1 MNAPANALGYLVTR
15 SFVNGVLFRLRRL
28 RQPKYLLGAI
38 LGAAYFYFYFGR
50 FLGGSRMPWGAG
62 SGPASPYGPEI
73 GAAILFIAT
82 IVLSWILP
90 ASRAAIGFTEA
101 EIAFLFPAP
110 ISRRTLVIMRLVKS
124 QFALLLFSAFMTL
137 LSGRFRLGSEAWL
150 RIGGWWMIMNTLN
163 MHRLGASFALQRL
176 RERGMADGKRRVFV
190 VLALVGFAAL
200 VEFMRRR
207 LPPTPGL
214 AAALSGR
221 GEVMDYLVQV
231 LHTSPLRQLLVPFK
245 FVVAPNFA
253 HDAAAFFRAVLPA
266 FGIMALHFIWVVR
279 ADVSFEDASIEAAK
293 KRAAFLAARG
303 RGELRARGKSD
314 KARTPL
320 WQLHPTGFAPI
331 AFIWKSLLKSG
342 GRRTLGRWAAF
353 FAALAAGAWAL
364 QIVSD
369 HYTGNRPTA
378 LVVTAFII
386 GGGCYIALL
395 ISFVMIGQHSA
406 AQLRQGIAAMD
417 LLKTYPIPGWQIAL
431 GELAGPVVLGSL
443 MQWCSLGIGLMLL
456 SIAPA
461 MQSHLGMIATIAGGI
476 ALLLPTF
483 NLSTAILPCAGALLF
498 PGWFRP
504 QDNSGPGLENT
515 GMKLILGIAQLLAVA
530 VAMIPVAFFGAVAWF
545 AVGKITAVTELRTL
559 AAGGTAMLI
568 LAMETGLGIA
578 WLGSLYDKFDVS
590 SES

>member
-1 MNAPANALGYLVTR
+1 MNAPVNALGYLVTR

-50 FLGGSRMPWGAG
+50 FLAVSRMPWGAE
-62 SGPASPYGPEI
+62 SGPASPHGLEI
-73 GAAILFIAT
+73 GAAILFVAT

-90 ASRAAIGFTEA
+90 ASRAAVAFTEA

-110 ISRRTLVIMRLVKS
+110 ITRRTLVIMRLVKS

-137 LSGRFRLGSEAWL
+137 LSGRFHLGSEVWM
-150 RIGGWWMIMNTLN
+150 RIGGWWVIMNTLN

-176 RERGMADGKRRVFV
+176 RERGMADGKRRVLV
-190 VLALVGFAAL
+190 VLVLVAFVAL
-200 VEFMRRR
+200 VEFMRRS
-207 LPPTPGL
+207 LPPPPDL
-214 AAALSGR
+214 ATALR
-221 GEVMDYLVQV
+221 GGGEITNYIVQL
-231 LHTSPLRQLLVPFK
+231 LHTGPLRYVLAPFK
-245 FVVAPNFA
+245 LIVAPNFA
-253 HDAAAFFRAVLPA
+253 HEGVTFLRALLPA
-266 FGIMALHFIWVVR
+266 LGIMALHFIWVVR

-320 WQLHPTGFAPI
+320 WRLRPTGFAPI

-353 FAALAAGAWAL
+353 FAVLAAGAFAL
-364 QIVSD
+364 GRVED
-369 HYTGNRPTA
+369 LTKP

-395 ISFVMIGQHSA
+395 ISFVMIGQLSA
-406 AQLRQGIAAMD
+406 AQLRQGIATMD

-431 GELAGPVVLGSL
+431 GELAGPVLLGSL

-456 SIAPA
+456 SIAPPLHP
-461 MQSHLGMIATIAGGI
+461 HLGTITAIAGGI
-476 ALLLPTF
+476 ALLLPIF
-483 NLSTAILPCAGALLF
+483 NLSTAILPCAGALLY

-504 QDNSGPGLENT
+504 QESTGPGIENT
-515 GMKLILGIAQLLAVA
+515 GMKLILGIAQLLAVV
-530 VAMIPVAFFGAVAWF
+530 VAMIPVAFFGAVAFF
-545 AVGKITAVTELRTL
+545 AVAKFTTATEWPAL

-578 WLGSLYDKFDVS
+578 WLGSLYDEFDVS

>member
-1 MNAPANALGYLVTR
+1 MSAPVNALGYLVTR
-15 SFVNGVLFRLRRL
+15 SLVNGLLSRLRRL

-50 FLGGSRMPWGAG
+50 LLGGSRMPWGTG
-62 SGPASPYGPEI
+62 GGPASPHGPEI
-73 GAAILFIAT
+73 GAAILFVAT

-124 QFALLLFSAFMTL
+124 QAALLLFSAFMTL
-137 LSGRFRLGSEAWL
+137 ISGRFHLGSEAWL
-150 RIGGWWMIMNTLN
+150 RVGGWWVIMNTLN

-190 VLALVGFAAL
+190 VLAIVAFAVL

-207 LPPTPGL
+207 LPTPPDL
-214 AAALSGR
+214 TAALSGR
-221 GEVMDYLVQV
+221 GNVMDYLVQV
-231 LHTSPLRQLLVPFK
+231 LHTGPLRQVLAPFK
-245 FVVAPNFA
+245 LIVAPNFA
-253 HDAAAFFRAVLPA
+253 HDAATFLRALLPA
-266 FGIMALHFIWVVR
+266 LGIMALHFIWVVR

-320 WQLHPTGFAPI
+320 WRLRPTGFAPL
-331 AFIWKSLLKSG
+331 AFVWKSLLKSG

-353 FAALAAGAWAL
+353 FAVLASGAFALGRVDRL
-364 QIVSD
+364 THPLI
-369 HYTGNRPTA
+369 
-378 LVVTAFII
+378 VTAFVI

-395 ISFVMIGQHSA
+395 VSFVMIGQHSA

-431 GELAGPVVLGSL
+431 GELAGPVLLGSL
-443 MQWCSLGIGLMLL
+443 MQWCSLCIGLMLL
-456 SIAPA
+456 SIAPPLH
-461 MQSHLGMIATIAGGI
+461 SHLGIIAAIGGGI

-504 QDNSGPGLENT
+504 QENAGPGLENT
-515 GMKLILGIAQLLAVA
+515 GMKLILGTAQLLAVV

-545 AVGKITAVTELRTL
+545 AFGKITALTEWRALV
-559 AAGGTAMLI
+559 AGGTAMLI
-568 LAMETGLGIA
+568 LAMEAGLGIA
-578 WLGSLYDKFDVS
+578 WLGSLYDNFDVS
-590 SES
+590 SEP

>member
-1 MNAPANALGYLVTR
+1 MNAPVNALGYLVTR

-50 FLGGSRMPWGAG
+50 FLAVSRMPWGAE
-62 SGPASPYGPEI
+62 SGPASPHGLEI
-73 GAAILFIAT
+73 GAAILFVAT

-90 ASRAAIGFTEA
+90 ASRAAIAFTEA

-110 ISRRTLVIMRLVKS
+110 ITRRTLVIMRLVKS

-137 LSGRFRLGSEAWL
+137 LSGRFHLGSEVWM
-150 RIGGWWMIMNTLN
+150 RIGGWWVIMNTLN

-176 RERGMADGKRRVFV
+176 RERGMADGKRRVLV
-190 VLALVGFAAL
+190 VLVLVAFVALL
-200 VEFMRRR
+200 EFMRRS
-207 LPPTPGL
+207 LPPPPDL
-214 AAALSGR
+214 ATALR
-221 GEVMDYLVQV
+221 GGGEITNYIVQL
-231 LHTSPLRQLLVPFK
+231 LHTGPLRYVLAPFK
-245 FVVAPNFA
+245 LIVAPNFA
-253 HDAAAFFRAVLPA
+253 HEGVTFLRALLPA

-320 WQLHPTGFAPI
+320 WRLRPTGFAPI

-353 FAALAAGAWAL
+353 FAVLAAGAFAL
-364 QIVSD
+364 GRVED
-369 HYTGNRPTA
+369 LTKP

-395 ISFVMIGQHSA
+395 ISFVMIGQLSA
-406 AQLRQGIAAMD
+406 AQLRQGIATMD

-431 GELAGPVVLGSL
+431 GELAGPVLLGSL

-456 SIAPA
+456 SIAPPLHP
-461 MQSHLGMIATIAGGI
+461 HLGTITAIVGGI
-476 ALLLPTF
+476 ALLLPIF
-483 NLSTAILPCAGALLF
+483 NLSTAILPCAGALLY

-504 QDNSGPGLENT
+504 QENAAPGIENT
-515 GMKLILGIAQLLAVA
+515 GMKLILGIAQLLAVV

-545 AVGKITAVTELRTL
+545 ALGKFTAAAEWQAL

>member
-1 MNAPANALGYLVTR
+1 MNAPVNALGYLVTR

-50 FLGGSRMPWGAG
+50 FLAVSRMPWGAE
-62 SGPASPYGPEI
+62 SGPASPHGLEI
-73 GAAILFIAT
+73 GAAILFVAT

-90 ASRAAIGFTEA
+90 ASRAAIAFTEA

-110 ISRRTLVIMRLVKS
+110 ITRRTLVIMRLVKS

-137 LSGRFRLGSEAWL
+137 LSGRFHLGSEVWM
-150 RIGGWWMIMNTLN
+150 RIGGWWVIMNTLN

-176 RERGMADGKRRVFV
+176 RERGMADGKRRVLV
-190 VLALVGFAAL
+190 VLVLVAFVAL
-200 VEFMRRR
+200 VEFMRRS
-207 LPPTPGL
+207 LPPPPDL
-214 AAALSGR
+214 ATALR
-221 GEVMDYLVQV
+221 GGGEITNYIVQL
-231 LHTSPLRQLLVPFK
+231 LHTGPLRYVLAPFK
-245 FVVAPNFA
+245 LIVAPNFA
-253 HDAAAFFRAVLPA
+253 HEGVTFLRALLPA
-266 FGIMALHFIWVVR
+266 LGIMALHFIWVVR

-320 WQLHPTGFAPI
+320 WRLRPTGFAPI

-353 FAALAAGAWAL
+353 FAVLAAGAFAL
-364 QIVSD
+364 GRVED
-369 HYTGNRPTA
+369 LTKP

-395 ISFVMIGQHSA
+395 ISFVMIGQLSA
-406 AQLRQGIAAMD
+406 AQLRQGIATMD

-431 GELAGPVVLGSL
+431 GELAGPVLLGSL

-456 SIAPA
+456 SIAPPLHP
-461 MQSHLGMIATIAGGI
+461 HLGTITAIAGGI
-476 ALLLPTF
+476 ALLLPIF
-483 NLSTAILPCAGALLF
+483 NLSTAILPCAGALLY

-504 QDNSGPGLENT
+504 QESTGPGIENT
-515 GMKLILGIAQLLAVA
+515 GMKLILGIAQLLAVV
-530 VAMIPVAFFGAVAWF
+530 VAMIPVAFFGAVAFF
-545 AVGKITAVTELRTL
+545 AVAKFTTAAEWPAL
-559 AAGGTAMLI
+559 AAGGTALLI

-578 WLGSLYDKFDVS
+578 WLGSLYDEFDVS

>member
-1 MNAPANALGYLVTR
+1 MNAAVNALGYLVTR

-28 RQPKYLLGAI
+28 RQPKYFLGAI

-50 FLGGSRMPWGAG
+50 FLGGSRMLGGAA
-62 SGPASPYGPEI
+62 SGPASPHGPDI

-110 ISRRTLVIMRLVKS
+110 ITRRTLVIMRLVKS

-137 LSGRFRLGSEAWL
+137 LSGRFHLGSEAWM
-150 RIGGWWMIMNTLN
+150 RIGGWWVIMNTLN

-176 RERGMADGKRRVFV
+176 RERGMADGKRRLVV
-190 VLALVGFAAL
+190 VLVILVFAAL

-207 LPPTPGL
+207 LPSPPDL
-214 AAALSGR
+214 ATAMSG
-221 GEVMDYLVQV
+221 GNEIMNYVVQL
-231 LHTSPLRQLLVPFK
+231 LHTGPLRYVLAPFK
-245 FVVAPNFA
+245 LVVAPNFA
-253 HDAAAFFRAVLPA
+253 HDAATFLRALLPA
-266 FGIMALHFIWVVR
+266 FGIMALHFAWVVR
-279 ADVSFEDASIEAAK
+279 ADVSFEDASIEAAQ

-320 WQLHPTGFAPI
+320 WRLSPTGFAPF
-331 AFIWKSLLKSG
+331 AFVWKSLLKSG

-353 FAALAAGAWAL
+353 FAVLAAGAFAL
-364 QIVSD
+364 GRAENL
-369 HYTGNRPTA
+369 TKP

-431 GELAGPVVLGSL
+431 GELAGPVLLGSL
-443 MQWCSLGIGLMLL
+443 MQWCSLGIGLTLL
-456 SIAPA
+456 SIAPPLH
-461 MQSHLGMIATIAGGI
+461 SHLGSIAAIAGGI
-476 ALLLPTF
+476 ALLLPIF

-504 QDNSGPGLENT
+504 QENSGPGIENT
-515 GMKLILGIAQLLAVA
+515 GMKLILGIAQLLAVV
-530 VAMIPVAFFGAVAWF
+530 VAMIPVAFFAAVAFF
-545 AVGKITAVTELRTL
+545 AVAKFTAAMECRAL

-590 SES
+590 SET

>member
-1 MNAPANALGYLVTR
+1 MNAPVNALGYLVTR

-50 FLGGSRMPWGAG
+50 FLAVSRMPWGAE
-62 SGPASPYGPEI
+62 SGPASPHGLEI
-73 GAAILFIAT
+73 GAAILFVAT

-90 ASRAAIGFTEA
+90 ASRAAIAFTEA

-110 ISRRTLVIMRLVKS
+110 ITRRTLVIMRLVKS

-137 LSGRFRLGSEAWL
+137 LSGRFHLGSEVWM
-150 RIGGWWMIMNTLN
+150 RIGGWWVIMNTLN

-176 RERGMADGKRRVFV
+176 RERGMADGKRRVLV
-190 VLALVGFAAL
+190 VLVLVAFVAL
-200 VEFMRRR
+200 VEFMRRS
-207 LPPTPGL
+207 LPPPPDL
-214 AAALSGR
+214 ATALR
-221 GEVMDYLVQV
+221 GGGEITNYIVQL
-231 LHTSPLRQLLVPFK
+231 LHTGPLRYVLAPFK
-245 FVVAPNFA
+245 LVVAPNFA
-253 HDAAAFFRAVLPA
+253 HEGVTFLRALLPA
-266 FGIMALHFIWVVR
+266 LGIMALHFIWVVR

-320 WQLHPTGFAPI
+320 WRLRPTGFAPI

-353 FAALAAGAWAL
+353 FAVLAAGAFAL
-364 QIVSD
+364 GRVED
-369 HYTGNRPTA
+369 LTKP

-395 ISFVMIGQHSA
+395 ISFVMIGQLSA
-406 AQLRQGIAAMD
+406 AQLRQGIATMD

-431 GELAGPVVLGSL
+431 GELAGPVLLGSL

-456 SIAPA
+456 SIAPPLHP
-461 MQSHLGMIATIAGGI
+461 HLGTITAIAGGI
-476 ALLLPTF
+476 ALLLPIF
-483 NLSTAILPCAGALLF
+483 NLSTAILPCAGALLY

-504 QDNSGPGLENT
+504 QENAAPGIENT
-515 GMKLILGIAQLLAVA
+515 GMKLILGIAQLLAVF

-545 AVGKITAVTELRTL
+545 ALGKFTAAAEWQAL

>member
-1 MNAPANALGYLVTR
+1 MNAPVNALGYLVTR

-50 FLGGSRMPWGAG
+50 FLAVSRMPWGAE
-62 SGPASPYGPEI
+62 SGPASPHGLEI
-73 GAAILFIAT
+73 GAAILFVAT

-90 ASRAAIGFTEA
+90 ASRAAIAFTEA

-110 ISRRTLVIMRLVKS
+110 ITRRTLVIMRLVKS

-137 LSGRFRLGSEAWL
+137 LSGRFHLGSEVWM
-150 RIGGWWMIMNTLN
+150 RIGGWWVIMNTLN

-176 RERGMADGKRRVFV
+176 RERGMADGKRRVLV
-190 VLALVGFAAL
+190 VLVLVAFVAL
-200 VEFMRRR
+200 VEFMRRS
-207 LPPTPGL
+207 LPPPPDL
-214 AAALSGR
+214 ATALR
-221 GEVMDYLVQV
+221 GGGEITNYIVQL
-231 LHTSPLRQLLVPFK
+231 LHTGPLRYVLAPFK
-245 FVVAPNFA
+245 LVVAPNFA
-253 HDAAAFFRAVLPA
+253 HEGVTFLRALLPA
-266 FGIMALHFIWVVR
+266 LGIMALHFIWVVR

-320 WQLHPTGFAPI
+320 WRLRPTGFAPI

-353 FAALAAGAWAL
+353 FAVLAAGAFAL
-364 QIVSD
+364 GRVE
-369 HYTGNRPTA
+369 YLTKP

-395 ISFVMIGQHSA
+395 ISFVMIGQLSA
-406 AQLRQGIAAMD
+406 AQLRQGIATMD

-431 GELAGPVVLGSL
+431 GELAGPVLLGSL
-443 MQWCSLGIGLMLL
+443 MQWCSLGSGLMLL
-456 SIAPA
+456 SIAPPLHP
-461 MQSHLGMIATIAGGI
+461 HLGTITAIVGGI
-476 ALLLPTF
+476 ALLLPIF
-483 NLSTAILPCAGALLF
+483 NLSTAILPCAGALLY

-504 QDNSGPGLENT
+504 QENAAPGIENT
-515 GMKLILGIAQLLAVA
+515 GMKLILGIAQLLAVV

-545 AVGKITAVTELRTL
+545 ALGKFTAAAEWQAL

>member
-1 MNAPANALGYLVTR
+1 MNAPVNALGYLVTR

-50 FLGGSRMPWGAG
+50 FLAVSRMPWGAG
-62 SGPASPYGPEI
+62 NGPASPHGLEI
-73 GAAILFIAT
+73 GAAILFVAT

-110 ISRRTLVIMRLVKS
+110 ITRRTLVIMRLVKS

-137 LSGRFRLGSEAWL
+137 LSGRFHLGSEAWL
-150 RIGGWWMIMNTLN
+150 RIGGWWVIMNTLN

-176 RERGMADGKRRVFV
+176 RERGMADGKRRVLV
-190 VLALVGFAAL
+190 VLVLVAFVAL
-200 VEFMRRR
+200 VEFMRRS
-207 LPPTPGL
+207 LPPPPDL
-214 AAALSGR
+214 ATALR
-221 GEVMDYLVQV
+221 GGGEITNYIVQL
-231 LHTSPLRQLLVPFK
+231 LHTGPLRYVLAPFK
-245 FVVAPNFA
+245 LVVAPNFA
-253 HDAAAFFRAVLPA
+253 HEGVTFLRALLPA
-266 FGIMALHFIWVVR
+266 LGIMALHFIWVVR

-320 WQLHPTGFAPI
+320 WRLRPTGFAPI

-353 FAALAAGAWAL
+353 FAVLAAGAFAL
-364 QIVSD
+364 GRVE
-369 HYTGNRPTA
+369 YLTKP

-395 ISFVMIGQHSA
+395 ISFVMIGQLSA
-406 AQLRQGIAAMD
+406 AQLRQGIATMD

-431 GELAGPVVLGSL
+431 GELAGPVLLGSL

-456 SIAPA
+456 SIAPPLHP
-461 MQSHLGMIATIAGGI
+461 HLGTITAIAGGI
-476 ALLLPTF
+476 ALLLPIF
-483 NLSTAILPCAGALLF
+483 NLSTAILPCAGALLY

-504 QDNSGPGLENT
+504 QESTGPGIENT
-515 GMKLILGIAQLLAVA
+515 GMKLILGIAQLLAVV

-545 AVGKITAVTELRTL
+545 ALGKFTAAAEWQAL

>member
-1 MNAPANALGYLVTR
+1 MNALGYLVTR

-50 FLGGSRMPWGAG
+50 FLAVSRMPWGAE
-62 SGPASPYGPEI
+62 SGPASPHGLEI
-73 GAAILFIAT
+73 GAAILFVAT

-90 ASRAAIGFTEA
+90 ASRAAIAFTEA

-124 QFALLLFSAFMTL
+124 QAALLLFSAFMTL
-137 LSGRFRLGSEAWL
+137 LSGRFRFDSEAWL
-150 RIGGWWMIMNTLN
+150 RIGGWWVIMNTLN

-176 RERGMADGKRRVFV
+176 RERGMGDGKRRVIV
-190 VLALVGFAAL
+190 VLAIMAFAAF
-200 VEFMRRR
+200 VEFMRRS
-207 LPPTPGL
+207 LPPPPDL
-214 AAALSGR
+214 ATAMSGR
-221 GEVMDYLVQV
+221 GEVMSYIVQV
-231 LHTSPLRQLLVPFK
+231 LQTGPLHYVLAPFK
-245 FVVAPNFA
+245 LVVAPNFA
-253 HDAAAFFRAVLPA
+253 HDAMTFLRALLPA

-320 WQLHPTGFAPI
+320 WRLHPTGFAPF
-331 AFIWKSLLKSG
+331 AFVWKSLLKSG
-342 GRRTLGRWAAF
+342 GRRTLGRWAIF
-353 FAALAAGAWAL
+353 FALLAAGAWAL
-364 QIVSD
+364 QIVSNQ
-369 HYTGNRPTA
+369 HTGNPQKA
-378 LVVTAFII
+378 VVVTAFII

-431 GELAGPVVLGSL
+431 GELAGPVLLGSL

-456 SIAPA
+456 SIAPPLH
-461 MQSHLGMIATIAGGI
+461 SHLGIIAAIAGGI
-476 ALLLPTF
+476 ALLLPIF

-504 QDNSGPGLENT
+504 QESAGPGLENT
-515 GMKLILGIAQLLAVA
+515 GMKLILGIAQLLAVV
-530 VAMIPVAFFGAVAWF
+530 VAMIPVVFFGAVAWF
-545 AVGKITAVTELRTL
+545 AFGKITMIMEWRAL

-578 WLGSLYDKFDVS
+578 WLGSLYDNFDVS

>member
-1 MNAPANALGYLVTR
+1 MNAPVNALAYLVTR

-50 FLGGSRMPWGAG
+50 FLAVSRMPWGAE
-62 SGPASPYGPEI
+62 SGPASPHGLEI
-73 GAAILFIAT
+73 GAAILFVAT

-90 ASRAAIGFTEA
+90 ASRAAIAFTEA

-110 ISRRTLVIMRLVKS
+110 ITRRTLVIMRLVKS
-124 QFALLLFSAFMTL
+124 QFTLLLFSAFMTL
-137 LSGRFRLGSEAWL
+137 LSGRFHLGSEAWL
-150 RIGGWWMIMNTLN
+150 HIGGWWVIMNTLN

-176 RERGMADGKRRVFV
+176 RERGMADGKRRVLV
-190 VLALVGFAAL
+190 VLVLVAFVAL
-200 VEFMRRR
+200 VEFMRRS
-207 LPPTPGL
+207 LPPPPDL
-214 AAALSGR
+214 ATALR
-221 GEVMDYLVQV
+221 GGGEITNYIVQL
-231 LHTSPLRQLLVPFK
+231 LHTGPLRYVLAPFK
-245 FVVAPNFA
+245 LIVAPNFA
-253 HDAAAFFRAVLPA
+253 HEGVTFLRALLPA
-266 FGIMALHFIWVVR
+266 LGIMALHFIWVVR

-320 WQLHPTGFAPI
+320 WRLRPTGFAPI

-353 FAALAAGAWAL
+353 FAVLAAGAFAL
-364 QIVSD
+364 GRVE
-369 HYTGNRPTA
+369 YLTKP

-395 ISFVMIGQHSA
+395 ISFVTIGQLSA
-406 AQLRQGIAAMD
+406 AQLRQGIATMD

-431 GELAGPVVLGSL
+431 GELAGPVLLGSL

-456 SIAPA
+456 SIAPPLHP
-461 MQSHLGMIATIAGGI
+461 HLGTITAIAGGI
-476 ALLLPTF
+476 ALLLPIF
-483 NLSTAILPCAGALLF
+483 NLSTAILPCAGALLY

-504 QDNSGPGLENT
+504 QESTGPGIENT
-515 GMKLILGIAQLLAVA
+515 GLMLILGIALLLAVV

-545 AVGKITAVTELRTL
+545 AVGKFTAAAEWQAL

>member
-1 MNAPANALGYLVTR
+1 MNAPVNALAYLVTR
-15 SFVNGVLFRLRRL
+15 SFVNGALFRLRRL

-50 FLGGSRMPWGAG
+50 FLAVSRMPWGAE
-62 SGPASPYGPEI
+62 SGPASPHGLEI
-73 GAAILFIAT
+73 GAAILFVAT

-90 ASRAAIGFTEA
+90 ASRAAIAFTEA

-110 ISRRTLVIMRLVKS
+110 ITRRTLVIMRLVKS

-137 LSGRFRLGSEAWL
+137 LSGRFHLGSEVWM
-150 RIGGWWMIMNTLN
+150 RIGGWWVIMNTLN

-176 RERGMADGKRRVFV
+176 RERGMADGKRRVLVAFV
-190 VLALVGFAAL
+190 AL
-200 VEFMRRR
+200 VEFMRRS
-207 LPPTPGL
+207 LPPPPDL
-214 AAALSGR
+214 ATALR
-221 GEVMDYLVQV
+221 GGGEITNYIVQL
-231 LHTSPLRQLLVPFK
+231 LHTGPLRYVLAPFK
-245 FVVAPNFA
+245 LIVAPNFA
-253 HDAAAFFRAVLPA
+253 HEGVTFLRALLPA

-320 WQLHPTGFAPI
+320 WRLRPTGFAPI

-353 FAALAAGAWAL
+353 FAVLAAGAFAL
-364 QIVSD
+364 GRVED
-369 HYTGNRPTA
+369 LTKP

-395 ISFVMIGQHSA
+395 ISFVMIGQLSA
-406 AQLRQGIAAMD
+406 AQLRQGIATMD

-431 GELAGPVVLGSL
+431 GELAGPVLLGSL

-456 SIAPA
+456 SIAPPLHP
-461 MQSHLGMIATIAGGI
+461 HLGTITAIAGGI
-476 ALLLPTF
+476 ALLLPIF
-483 NLSTAILPCAGALLF
+483 NLSTAILPCAGALLY

-504 QDNSGPGLENT
+504 QESTGPGIENT
-515 GMKLILGIAQLLAVA
+515 GMKLILGIAQLLAVV
-530 VAMIPVAFFGAVAWF
+530 VAMIPVAFFGAVAFF
-545 AVGKITAVTELRTL
+545 AVAKFTTAAEWPAL
-559 AAGGTAMLI
+559 AAGGTALLI

-578 WLGSLYDKFDVS
+578 WLGSLYDEFDVS

>member
-1 MNAPANALGYLVTR
+1 MNAPVNALGYLVTR

-50 FLGGSRMPWGAG
+50 FLAVSRMPWGAG
-62 SGPASPYGPEI
+62 NGPASPHGLEI
-73 GAAILFIAT
+73 GAAILFVAT

-110 ISRRTLVIMRLVKS
+110 ITRRTLVIMRLVKS

-137 LSGRFRLGSEAWL
+137 LSGRFHLGSEAWL
-150 RIGGWWMIMNTLN
+150 RIGGWWVIMNTLN

-176 RERGMADGKRRVFV
+176 RERGMADGKRRVLV
-190 VLALVGFAAL
+190 VLVLVAFVAL
-200 VEFMRRR
+200 VEFMRRS
-207 LPPTPGL
+207 LPPPPDL
-214 AAALSGR
+214 ATALR
-221 GEVMDYLVQV
+221 GGGEITNYIVQL
-231 LHTSPLRQLLVPFK
+231 LHTGPLRYVLAPFK
-245 FVVAPNFA
+245 LVVAPNFA
-253 HDAAAFFRAVLPA
+253 HEGVTFLRALLPA
-266 FGIMALHFIWVVR
+266 LGIMALHFIWVVR

-320 WQLHPTGFAPI
+320 WRLRPTGFAPI

-353 FAALAAGAWAL
+353 FAVLAAGAFAL
-364 QIVSD
+364 GRVE
-369 HYTGNRPTA
+369 YLTKP

-395 ISFVMIGQHSA
+395 ISFVMIGQLSA
-406 AQLRQGIAAMD
+406 AQLRQGIATMD

-431 GELAGPVVLGSL
+431 GELAGPVLLGSL

-456 SIAPA
+456 SIAPPLHP
-461 MQSHLGMIATIAGGI
+461 HLGTITAIAGGI
-476 ALLLPTF
+476 ALLLPIF
-483 NLSTAILPCAGALLF
+483 NLSTAILPCAGALLY

-504 QDNSGPGLENT
+504 QESTGPGIENT
-515 GMKLILGIAQLLAVA
+515 GMKLILGIAQLLAVV
-530 VAMIPVAFFGAVAWF
+530 VAMIPVAFFGAVAFF
-545 AVGKITAVTELRTL
+545 AVAKFTTAAEWPAL
-559 AAGGTAMLI
+559 AAGGTALLI

>member
-1 MNAPANALGYLVTR
+1 MSAPVNALGYLVTR
-15 SFVNGVLFRLRRL
+15 SFVNGVLSRLRRL

-50 FLGGSRMPWGAG
+50 LLGGSRMPWGAG
-62 SGPASPYGPEI
+62 DGPATPHGPEI

-90 ASRAAIGFTEA
+90 ASRAALGFTEA
-101 EIAFLFPAP
+101 DIAFLFPAP
-110 ISRRTLVIMRLVKS
+110 VPRRTLVIMRLVKS

-137 LSGRFRLGSEAWL
+137 VSGRFHLGGEAWL
-150 RIGGWWMIMNTLN
+150 RVGAWWVIMNTLN

-190 VLALVGFAAL
+190 VLAIVAFAGLA
-200 VEFMRRR
+200 EFMRRR
-207 LPPTPGL
+207 LPPTPDL
-214 AAALSGR
+214 AAVMSGR
-221 GEVMDYLVQV
+221 GGIVSYVAQL
-231 LHTSPLRQLLVPFK
+231 LHTSPLRQVLVPFK

-253 HDAAAFFRAVLPA
+253 HDGMAFLRALPPA
-266 FGIMALHFIWVVR
+266 HGIMALHFIWVVR

-303 RGELRARGKSD
+303 RGELLARSKSD

-320 WQLHPTGFAPI
+320 WRLRPTGFAPF

-353 FAALAAGAWAL
+353 FAVLAAGAFAL
-364 QIVSD
+364 GRVE
-369 HYTGNRPTA
+369 TLTKP

-406 AQLRQGIAAMD
+406 AQLRQGIATMD

-431 GELAGPVVLGSL
+431 GELAGPVLLGSL

-456 SIAPA
+456 SIAPPLH
-461 MQSHLGMIATIAGGI
+461 SHLGTIATVAGGI
-476 ALLLPTF
+476 ALLLPIF
-483 NLSTAILPCAGALLF
+483 NLSTAILPCAGALLY
-498 PGWFRP
+498 PAWFRP
-504 QDNSGPGLENT
+504 QEAAGPGIENT
-515 GMKLILGIAQLLAVA
+515 GMKLILGIAQLLAVV
-530 VAMIPVAFFGAVAWF
+530 VAMIPVAFFGAVAFF
-545 AVGKITAVTELRTL
+545 AVGKFTVAIAWRAV
-559 AAGGTAMLI
+559 AAGGTAILI
-568 LAMETGLGIA
+568 LAMETGLGVA
-578 WLGSLYDKFDVS
+578 WLGSLYDEFDVS

>member
-1 MNAPANALGYLVTR
+1 MNAPVNALGYLVTR

-38 LGAAYFYFYFGR
+38 LGAAYFFFYFGR
-50 FLGGSRMPWGAG
+50 FLAVSRMPWGAE
-62 SGPASPYGPEI
+62 SGPASPHGLEI
-73 GAAILFIAT
+73 GAAILFVAT

-90 ASRAAIGFTEA
+90 ASRAAIAFTEA

-110 ISRRTLVIMRLVKS
+110 ITRRTLVIMRLVKS

-137 LSGRFRLGSEAWL
+137 LSGRFHLGSEVWM
-150 RIGGWWMIMNTLN
+150 RIGGWWVIMNTLN

-176 RERGMADGKRRVFV
+176 RERGMADGKRRVLV
-190 VLALVGFAAL
+190 VLVLVAFVAL
-200 VEFMRRR
+200 VEFMRRS
-207 LPPTPGL
+207 LPPPPDL
-214 AAALSGR
+214 ATALR
-221 GEVMDYLVQV
+221 GGGEITNYIVQL
-231 LHTSPLRQLLVPFK
+231 LHTGPLRYVLAPFK
-245 FVVAPNFA
+245 LVVAPNFA
-253 HDAAAFFRAVLPA
+253 HEAVTFLRALLPA
-266 FGIMALHFIWVVR
+266 LGIMALHFIWVVR

-320 WQLHPTGFAPI
+320 WRLRPTGFAPI
-331 AFIWKSLLKSG
+331 AFIWKSLLKTG

-353 FAALAAGAWAL
+353 FAVLTAGAFAL
-364 QIVSD
+364 GRVE
-369 HYTGNRPTA
+369 YLTKP

-395 ISFVMIGQHSA
+395 ISFVMIGQLSA
-406 AQLRQGIAAMD
+406 AQLRQGIATMD

-431 GELAGPVVLGSL
+431 GELAGPVLLGSL

-456 SIAPA
+456 SIAPPLHP
-461 MQSHLGMIATIAGGI
+461 HLGTITAIVGGI
-476 ALLLPTF
+476 ALLLPIF
-483 NLSTAILPCAGALLF
+483 NLSTAILPCAGALLY

-504 QDNSGPGLENT
+504 QENAAPGIENT
-515 GMKLILGIAQLLAVA
+515 GMKLILGIAQLLAVV

-545 AVGKITAVTELRTL
+545 ALGKFTAAAEWQAL

>member
-1 MNAPANALGYLVTR
+1 MNALGYLVTR

-50 FLGGSRMPWGAG
+50 FLAVSRMPWGAE
-62 SGPASPYGPEI
+62 SGPASPHGLEI
-73 GAAILFIAT
+73 GAAILFVAT

-90 ASRAAIGFTEA
+90 ASRAAIAFTEA

-110 ISRRTLVIMRLVKS
+110 ITRRTLVIMRLVKS

-137 LSGRFRLGSEAWL
+137 LSGRFHLGSEVWM
-150 RIGGWWMIMNTLN
+150 RIGGWWVIMNTLN

-176 RERGMADGKRRVFV
+176 RERGMADGKRRVLV
-190 VLALVGFAAL
+190 VLVLVAFVAL
-200 VEFMRRR
+200 VEFMRRS
-207 LPPTPGL
+207 LPPPPDL
-214 AAALSGR
+214 ATALR
-221 GEVMDYLVQV
+221 GGGEITNYIVQL
-231 LHTSPLRQLLVPFK
+231 LHTGPLRYVLAPFK
-245 FVVAPNFA
+245 LIVAPNFA
-253 HDAAAFFRAVLPA
+253 HEGVTFLRALLPA
-266 FGIMALHFIWVVR
+266 LGIMALHFIWVVR
-279 ADVSFEDASIEAAK
+279 ADVSFEDTSIEAAK

-320 WQLHPTGFAPI
+320 WRLRPTGFAPI

-353 FAALAAGAWAL
+353 FAVLATGAFALGRVEDL
-364 QIVSD
+364 
-369 HYTGNRPTA
+369 TKP

-395 ISFVMIGQHSA
+395 ISFVMIGQLSA
-406 AQLRQGIAAMD
+406 AQLRQGIATMD

-431 GELAGPVVLGSL
+431 GELAGPVLLGSL

-456 SIAPA
+456 SIAPPLHP
-461 MQSHLGMIATIAGGI
+461 HLGTITAIAGGI
-476 ALLLPTF
+476 ALLLPIF
-483 NLSTAILPCAGALLF
+483 NLSTAILPCAGALLY

-504 QDNSGPGLENT
+504 QESTGPGIENT
-515 GMKLILGIAQLLAVA
+515 GMKLILGIAQLLAVV
-530 VAMIPVAFFGAVAWF
+530 VAMIPVVFFGAVAFF
-545 AVGKITAVTELRTL
+545 AVAKFTTAAEWPAL
-559 AAGGTAMLI
+559 AAGGTALLI

-578 WLGSLYDKFDVS
+578 WLGSLYDEFDVS

>member
-1 MNAPANALGYLVTR
+1 MNALGYLVTR

-50 FLGGSRMPWGAG
+50 FLAVSRMPWGAG
-62 SGPASPYGPEI
+62 NGPASPHGLEI
-73 GAAILFIAT
+73 GAAILFVAT

-90 ASRAAIGFTEA
+90 ASRAAIAFTEA

-110 ISRRTLVIMRLVKS
+110 ITRRTLVIMRLVKS

-137 LSGRFRLGSEAWL
+137 LSGRFHLGSEVWM
-150 RIGGWWMIMNTLN
+150 RIGGWWVIINTLN

-176 RERGMADGKRRVFV
+176 RERGMADGKRRVLV
-190 VLALVGFAAL
+190 VLVLVAFVAL
-200 VEFMRRR
+200 VEFMRRS
-207 LPPTPGL
+207 LPPPPDL
-214 AAALSGR
+214 ATALR
-221 GEVMDYLVQV
+221 GGGEITNYIVQL
-231 LHTSPLRQLLVPFK
+231 LHTGPLRYVLAPFK
-245 FVVAPNFA
+245 LVVAPNFA
-253 HDAAAFFRAVLPA
+253 HEGVTFLRALLPA
-266 FGIMALHFIWVVR
+266 LGIMTLHFIWVVR

-303 RGELRARGKSD
+303 RGELRARGKSN

-320 WQLHPTGFAPI
+320 WRLRPTGFAPI
-331 AFIWKSLLKSG
+331 AFIWKSLLKTG

-353 FAALAAGAWAL
+353 FAVLATGAFALGRVEDL
-364 QIVSD
+364 
-369 HYTGNRPTA
+369 TEP

-395 ISFVMIGQHSA
+395 ISFVMIGELSA
-406 AQLRQGIAAMD
+406 AQLRQGIATMD

-431 GELAGPVVLGSL
+431 GELAGPVLLGSL
-443 MQWCSLGIGLMLL
+443 MQWCSLGIGLMLH
-456 SIAPA
+456 SIAPPLH
-461 MQSHLGMIATIAGGI
+461 SHLGTIAAVAGGI
-476 ALLLPTF
+476 ALLLPIF
-483 NLSTAILPCAGALLF
+483 NLSTAILPCAGALLY

-504 QDNSGPGLENT
+504 QESTGPGIENT
-515 GMKLILGIAQLLAVA
+515 GMKLILGIAQLLAVV

-545 AVGKITAVTELRTL
+545 ALGKFTAAAEWQAL

>member
-1 MNAPANALGYLVTR
+1 MNAPVNALGYLVTR

-50 FLGGSRMPWGAG
+50 FLAVSRMPWGAE
-62 SGPASPYGPEI
+62 SGPASPHGLEI
-73 GAAILFIAT
+73 GAAILFVAT

-90 ASRAAIGFTEA
+90 ASRAAIAFTEA

-110 ISRRTLVIMRLVKS
+110 ITRRTLVIMRLVKS

-137 LSGRFRLGSEAWL
+137 LSGRFHLGSEVWM
-150 RIGGWWMIMNTLN
+150 RIGGWWVIMNTLN

-176 RERGMADGKRRVFV
+176 RERGMADGKRRVLV
-190 VLALVGFAAL
+190 VLVLVAFVAL
-200 VEFMRRR
+200 VEFMRRS
-207 LPPTPGL
+207 LPPPPDL
-214 AAALSGR
+214 ATALR
-221 GEVMDYLVQV
+221 GGGEITNYIVQL
-231 LHTSPLRQLLVPFK
+231 LHTGPLRYVLAPFK
-245 FVVAPNFA
+245 LVVAPNFA
-253 HDAAAFFRAVLPA
+253 HEAVTFLRALLPA

-320 WQLHPTGFAPI
+320 WRLRPTGFAPI
-331 AFIWKSLLKSG
+331 AFIWKSLLKTG

-353 FAALAAGAWAL
+353 FAVLAAGAFAL
-364 QIVSD
+364 GRVE
-369 HYTGNRPTA
+369 YLTKP

-395 ISFVMIGQHSA
+395 ISFVMIGQLSA
-406 AQLRQGIAAMD
+406 AQLRQGIATMD

-431 GELAGPVVLGSL
+431 GELAGPVLLGSL

-456 SIAPA
+456 SIAPPLHP
-461 MQSHLGMIATIAGGI
+461 HLGTITAIAGGI
-476 ALLLPTF
+476 ALLLPIF
-483 NLSTAILPCAGALLF
+483 NLSTAILPCAGALLY

-504 QDNSGPGLENT
+504 QENAAPGIENT
-515 GMKLILGIAQLLAVA
+515 GMKLILGIAQLLAVV

-545 AVGKITAVTELRTL
+545 ALGKFTAAAEWQAL

>member
-1 MNAPANALGYLVTR
+1 MNAPVNALGYLVTR

-50 FLGGSRMPWGAG
+50 FLAVSRMPLGAG
-62 SGPASPYGPEI
+62 NGAASPHGLEI
-73 GAAILFIAT
+73 GAAILFVAT

-90 ASRAAIGFTEA
+90 ASRAAVAFTEA

-110 ISRRTLVIMRLVKS
+110 ITRRTLVIMRLVKS
-124 QFALLLFSAFMTL
+124 QFALLLFSVFMTL
-137 LSGRFRLGSEAWL
+137 LSGRFHLGSEVWM
-150 RIGGWWMIMNTLN
+150 RIGGWWVIMNTLN

-176 RERGMADGKRRVFV
+176 RERGMADGKRRVLV
-190 VLALVGFAAL
+190 VLVLVAFVAL
-200 VEFMRRR
+200 VEFMRRS
-207 LPPTPGL
+207 LPPPPDL
-214 AAALSGR
+214 ATALRGG
-221 GEVMDYLVQV
+221 GEVTNYIVQL
-231 LHTSPLRQLLVPFK
+231 LHTGPLRYVLAPFK
-245 FVVAPNFA
+245 LIVAPNFA
-253 HDAAAFFRAVLPA
+253 HEGVTFLRALLPA

-320 WQLHPTGFAPI
+320 WRLRPTGFAPI

-353 FAALAAGAWAL
+353 FAVLAAGAFAL
-364 QIVSD
+364 GRVED
-369 HYTGNRPTA
+369 LTKP

-395 ISFVMIGQHSA
+395 ISFVMIGQLSV
-406 AQLRQGIAAMD
+406 AQLRQGIATMD

-431 GELAGPVVLGSL
+431 GELAGPVLLGSL

-456 SIAPA
+456 SIAPPLHP
-461 MQSHLGMIATIAGGI
+461 HLGTITAIAGGI
-476 ALLLPTF
+476 ALLLPIF
-483 NLSTAILPCAGALLF
+483 NLSTAILPCAGALLY

-504 QDNSGPGLENT
+504 QESTGPGIENT
-515 GMKLILGIAQLLAVA
+515 GMKLILGIAQLLAVV
-530 VAMIPVAFFGAVAWF
+530 VAMIPVAFFGAVAFF
-545 AVGKITAVTELRTL
+545 AVAKFTTATEWPAL

-578 WLGSLYDKFDVS
+578 WLGSLYDEFDVS

>member
-1 MNAPANALGYLVTR
+1 MNAPVNALGYLVTR

-50 FLGGSRMPWGAG
+50 FLAVSRMPWGAE
-62 SGPASPYGPEI
+62 SGPASPHGLEI
-73 GAAILFIAT
+73 GAAILFVAT

-90 ASRAAIGFTEA
+90 ASRAAVAFTEA

-110 ISRRTLVIMRLVKS
+110 ITRRTLVIMRLVKS
-124 QFALLLFSAFMTL
+124 QFALLLFSVFMTL
-137 LSGRFRLGSEAWL
+137 LSGRFHLGSEVWM
-150 RIGGWWMIMNTLN
+150 RIGGWWVIMNTLN

-176 RERGMADGKRRVFV
+176 RERGMADGKRRVLV
-190 VLALVGFAAL
+190 VLVLVAFVAL
-200 VEFMRRR
+200 VEFMRRS
-207 LPPTPGL
+207 LPPPPDL
-214 AAALSGR
+214 ATALRGG
-221 GEVMDYLVQV
+221 GEVTNYIVQL
-231 LHTSPLRQLLVPFK
+231 LHTGPLRYVLAPFK
-245 FVVAPNFA
+245 LIVAPNFA
-253 HDAAAFFRAVLPA
+253 HEGVTFLRALLPA

-320 WQLHPTGFAPI
+320 WRLRPTGFAPI

-353 FAALAAGAWAL
+353 FAVLAAGAFAL
-364 QIVSD
+364 GRVED
-369 HYTGNRPTA
+369 LTKP

-395 ISFVMIGQHSA
+395 ISFVMIGQLSA
-406 AQLRQGIAAMD
+406 AQLRQGIATMD

-431 GELAGPVVLGSL
+431 GELAGPVLLGSL

-456 SIAPA
+456 SIAPPLHP
-461 MQSHLGMIATIAGGI
+461 HLGTITAIAGGI
-476 ALLLPTF
+476 ALLLPIF
-483 NLSTAILPCAGALLF
+483 NLSTAILPCAGALLY

-504 QDNSGPGLENT
+504 QESTGPGIENT
-515 GMKLILGIAQLLAVA
+515 GMKLILGIAQLLAVV
-530 VAMIPVAFFGAVAWF
+530 VAMIPVVFFGAVAFF
-545 AVGKITAVTELRTL
+545 AVAKFTTATEWPAL

-578 WLGSLYDKFDVS
+578 WLGSLYDEFDVS

>member
-1 MNAPANALGYLVTR
+1 MNAPVNALGYLVTR

-50 FLGGSRMPWGAG
+50 FLAVSRMPWGAE
-62 SGPASPYGPEI
+62 SGPASPHGLEI
-73 GAAILFIAT
+73 GAAILFVAT

-90 ASRAAIGFTEA
+90 ASRAAIAFTEA

-110 ISRRTLVIMRLVKS
+110 ITRRTLVIMRLVKS

-137 LSGRFRLGSEAWL
+137 LSGRFHLGSEVWM
-150 RIGGWWMIMNTLN
+150 RIGGWWVIMNTLN

-176 RERGMADGKRRVFV
+176 RERGMADGKRRVLV
-190 VLALVGFAAL
+190 VLVLVAFVAL
-200 VEFMRRR
+200 VEFMRRS
-207 LPPTPGL
+207 LPPPPDL
-214 AAALSGR
+214 ATALRGG
-221 GEVMDYLVQV
+221 GEVTNYIVQL
-231 LHTSPLRQLLVPFK
+231 LHTGPLRYVLAPFK
-245 FVVAPNFA
+245 LIVAPNFA
-253 HDAAAFFRAVLPA
+253 HEGVTFLRALLPA
-266 FGIMALHFIWVVR
+266 LGIMALHFIWVVR

-320 WQLHPTGFAPI
+320 WRLRPTGFAPI

-353 FAALAAGAWAL
+353 FAVLAAGAFAL
-364 QIVSD
+364 GRVED
-369 HYTGNRPTA
+369 LTKP

-395 ISFVMIGQHSA
+395 ISFVMIGQLSA
-406 AQLRQGIAAMD
+406 AQLRQGIATMD

-431 GELAGPVVLGSL
+431 GELAGPVLLGSL

-456 SIAPA
+456 SIAPPLHP
-461 MQSHLGMIATIAGGI
+461 HLGTITAIAGGI
-476 ALLLPTF
+476 ALLLPIF
-483 NLSTAILPCAGALLF
+483 NLSTAILPCAGALLY

-504 QDNSGPGLENT
+504 QESTGPGIENT
-515 GMKLILGIAQLLAVA
+515 GMKLILGIAQLLAVV
-530 VAMIPVAFFGAVAWF
+530 VAMIPVAFFGAVAFF
-545 AVGKITAVTELRTL
+545 AVAKFTTAAEWPAL
-559 AAGGTAMLI
+559 AAGGTALLI

-578 WLGSLYDKFDVS
+578 WLGSLYDEFDVS

>member
-1 MNAPANALGYLVTR
+1 MNAPVNALGYLVTR

-50 FLGGSRMPWGAG
+50 FLAVSRMPLGAG
-62 SGPASPYGPEI
+62 NGAASPHGLEI
-73 GAAILFIAT
+73 GAAILFVAT

-90 ASRAAIGFTEA
+90 ASRAAIAFTEA

-110 ISRRTLVIMRLVKS
+110 ITRRTLVIMRLVKS

-137 LSGRFRLGSEAWL
+137 LSGRFHLGSEVWM
-150 RIGGWWMIMNTLN
+150 RIGGWWVIMNTLN

-176 RERGMADGKRRVFV
+176 RERGMADGKRRVLV
-190 VLALVGFAAL
+190 VLVLVAFVAL
-200 VEFMRRR
+200 VEFMRRS
-207 LPPTPGL
+207 LPPPPDL
-214 AAALSGR
+214 ATALRGG
-221 GEVMDYLVQV
+221 GEVTNYIVQL
-231 LHTSPLRQLLVPFK
+231 LHTGPLRYVLAPFK
-245 FVVAPNFA
+245 LIVAPNFA
-253 HDAAAFFRAVLPA
+253 HEGVTFLRALLPA
-266 FGIMALHFIWVVR
+266 LGIMALHFIWVVR

-320 WQLHPTGFAPI
+320 WRLRPTGFAPI

-353 FAALAAGAWAL
+353 FAVLAAGAFAL
-364 QIVSD
+364 GRVED
-369 HYTGNRPTA
+369 LTKP

-395 ISFVMIGQHSA
+395 ISFVMIGQLSA
-406 AQLRQGIAAMD
+406 AQLRQGIATMD

-431 GELAGPVVLGSL
+431 GELAGPVLLGSL

-456 SIAPA
+456 SIAPPLHP
-461 MQSHLGMIATIAGGI
+461 HLGTITAIAGGI
-476 ALLLPTF
+476 ALLLPIF
-483 NLSTAILPCAGALLF
+483 NLSTAILPCAGALLY

-504 QDNSGPGLENT
+504 QENAAPGIENT
-515 GMKLILGIAQLLAVA
+515 GMKLILGIAQLLAVV
-530 VAMIPVAFFGAVAWF
+530 VAMIPVAFFGAVAFF
-545 AVGKITAVTELRTL
+545 AVAKFTTATEWPAL

-578 WLGSLYDKFDVS
+578 WLGSLYDEFDVS

>member
-1 MNAPANALGYLVTR
+1 MNALGYLVTR

-50 FLGGSRMPWGAG
+50 FLAVSRMPWGAG
-62 SGPASPYGPEI
+62 NGPASPHGLEI
-73 GAAILFIAT
+73 GAAILFVAT

-90 ASRAAIGFTEA
+90 ASRAAIAFTEA

-110 ISRRTLVIMRLVKS
+110 ITRRTLVIMRLVKS

-137 LSGRFRLGSEAWL
+137 LSGRFHLGSEVWM
-150 RIGGWWMIMNTLN
+150 RIGGWWVIINTLN

-176 RERGMADGKRRVFV
+176 RERGMADGKRRVLV
-190 VLALVGFAAL
+190 VLVLVAFVAL
-200 VEFMRRR
+200 VEFMRRS
-207 LPPTPGL
+207 LPPPPDL
-214 AAALSGR
+214 ATALR
-221 GEVMDYLVQV
+221 GGGEITNYIVQL
-231 LHTSPLRQLLVPFK
+231 LHTGPLRYVLAPFK
-245 FVVAPNFA
+245 LVVAPNFA
-253 HDAAAFFRAVLPA
+253 HEGVTFLRALLPA
-266 FGIMALHFIWVVR
+266 LGIMTLHFIWVVR

-320 WQLHPTGFAPI
+320 WRLRPTGFAPI
-331 AFIWKSLLKSG
+331 AFIWKSLLKTG

-353 FAALAAGAWAL
+353 FAVLATGAFALGRVEDL
-364 QIVSD
+364 
-369 HYTGNRPTA
+369 TEP

-395 ISFVMIGQHSA
+395 ISFVMIGELSA
-406 AQLRQGIAAMD
+406 AQLRQGIATMD

-431 GELAGPVVLGSL
+431 GELAGPVLLGSL
-443 MQWCSLGIGLMLL
+443 MQWCSLGIGLMLH
-456 SIAPA
+456 SIAPPLH
-461 MQSHLGMIATIAGGI
+461 SHLGTIAAVAGGI
-476 ALLLPTF
+476 ALLLPIF
-483 NLSTAILPCAGALLF
+483 NLSTAILPCAGALLY

-504 QDNSGPGLENT
+504 QESTGPGIENT
-515 GMKLILGIAQLLAVA
+515 GMKLILGIAQLLAVV

-545 AVGKITAVTELRTL
+545 ALGKFTAAAEWQAL

>member
-1 MNAPANALGYLVTR
+1 MNAPVNALGYLVTR

-50 FLGGSRMPWGAG
+50 FLAVSRMPLGAG
-62 SGPASPYGPEI
+62 SGPASPHGLEI
-73 GAAILFIAT
+73 GAAILFVAT

-90 ASRAAIGFTEA
+90 ASRAAIAFTEA

-110 ISRRTLVIMRLVKS
+110 ITRRTLVIMRLVKS

-137 LSGRFRLGSEAWL
+137 LSGRFHLGSEVWM
-150 RIGGWWMIMNTLN
+150 RIGGWWVIMNTLN

-176 RERGMADGKRRVFV
+176 RERGMADGKRRVLV
-190 VLALVGFAAL
+190 VLVLVAFVAL
-200 VEFMRRR
+200 VEFMRRS
-207 LPPTPGL
+207 LPPPPDL
-214 AAALSGR
+214 ATALR
-221 GEVMDYLVQV
+221 GGGEITNYIVQL
-231 LHTSPLRQLLVPFK
+231 LHTGPLRYVLAPFK
-245 FVVAPNFA
+245 LVVAPNFA
-253 HDAAAFFRAVLPA
+253 HEGVTFLRALLPA
-266 FGIMALHFIWVVR
+266 LGIMALHFIWVVR

-320 WQLHPTGFAPI
+320 WRLRPTGFAPI

-353 FAALAAGAWAL
+353 FAVLAAGAFAL
-364 QIVSD
+364 GRVED
-369 HYTGNRPTA
+369 LTKP

-395 ISFVMIGQHSA
+395 ISFVMIGQLSA
-406 AQLRQGIAAMD
+406 AQLRQGIATMD

-431 GELAGPVVLGSL
+431 GELAGPVLLGSL

-456 SIAPA
+456 SIAPPLHP
-461 MQSHLGMIATIAGGI
+461 HLGTITAIAGGI
-476 ALLLPTF
+476 ALLLPIF
-483 NLSTAILPCAGALLF
+483 NLSTAILPCAGALLY

-504 QDNSGPGLENT
+504 QESTGPGIENT
-515 GMKLILGIAQLLAVA
+515 GMKLILGIAQLLAVV
-530 VAMIPVAFFGAVAWF
+530 VAMIPVAFFGAVAFF
-545 AVGKITAVTELRTL
+545 AVAKFTTATEWPAL
-559 AAGGTAMLI
+559 AAGGTALLI

-578 WLGSLYDKFDVS
+578 WLGSLYDNFDVS

>member
-1 MNAPANALGYLVTR
+1 MNAPVNALAYLVTR

-50 FLGGSRMPWGAG
+50 FLAVSRMPWGAE
-62 SGPASPYGPEI
+62 SGPASPHGLEI
-73 GAAILFIAT
+73 GAAILFVAT

-90 ASRAAIGFTEA
+90 ASRAAIAFTEA

-110 ISRRTLVIMRLVKS
+110 ITRRTLVIMRLVKS

-137 LSGRFRLGSEAWL
+137 LSGRFHLGSEVWM
-150 RIGGWWMIMNTLN
+150 RIGGWWVIMNTLN

-176 RERGMADGKRRVFV
+176 RERGMADGKRRVLVVLVLVAFV
-190 VLALVGFAAL
+190 VL
-200 VEFMRRR
+200 VEFMRRS
-207 LPPTPGL
+207 LPPPPDL
-214 AAALSGR
+214 ATALR
-221 GEVMDYLVQV
+221 GGGEITNYIVQL
-231 LHTSPLRQLLVPFK
+231 LHTGPLRYVLAPFK
-245 FVVAPNFA
+245 LVVAPNFA
-253 HDAAAFFRAVLPA
+253 HEGVTFLRALLPA
-266 FGIMALHFIWVVR
+266 LGIMALHFIWVVR

-320 WQLHPTGFAPI
+320 WRLCPTGFAPI

-353 FAALAAGAWAL
+353 FAVLAAGAFAL
-364 QIVSD
+364 GRVED
-369 HYTGNRPTA
+369 LTKP

-395 ISFVMIGQHSA
+395 ISFVMIGELAA
-406 AQLRQGIAAMD
+406 AQLRQGIATMD

-431 GELAGPVVLGSL
+431 GELAGPVLLGSL
-443 MQWCSLGIGLMLL
+443 MQWCSLGIGLMLH
-456 SIAPA
+456 SIAPPLH
-461 MQSHLGMIATIAGGI
+461 SHLGTIAAVAGGI
-476 ALLLPTF
+476 ALLLPIF
-483 NLSTAILPCAGALLF
+483 NLSTAILPCAGALLY

-504 QDNSGPGLENT
+504 QESTGPGIENT
-515 GMKLILGIAQLLAVA
+515 GMKLILGIAQLLAVV
-530 VAMIPVAFFGAVAWF
+530 VAMIPVAFFGAVAF
-545 AVGKITAVTELRTL
+545 FTVAKFTTAAEWQAL
-559 AAGGTAMLI
+559 AAGSTAMLI

>member
-1 MNAPANALGYLVTR
+1 MNAPVNALGYLVTR

-50 FLGGSRMPWGAG
+50 FLAVSRMPLGAG
-62 SGPASPYGPEI
+62 NGAASPHGLEI
-73 GAAILFIAT
+73 GAAILFVAT

-90 ASRAAIGFTEA
+90 ASRAAIAFTEA

-110 ISRRTLVIMRLVKS
+110 ITRRTLVIMRLVKS
-124 QFALLLFSAFMTL
+124 QFALLLFSVFMTL
-137 LSGRFRLGSEAWL
+137 LSGRFHLGSEVWM
-150 RIGGWWMIMNTLN
+150 RIGGWWVIMNTLN

-176 RERGMADGKRRVFV
+176 RERGMADGKRRVLV
-190 VLALVGFAAL
+190 VLVLVAFVAL
-200 VEFMRRR
+200 VEFMRRS
-207 LPPTPGL
+207 LPPPPDL
-214 AAALSGR
+214 ATALRGG
-221 GEVMDYLVQV
+221 GEVTNYIVQL
-231 LHTSPLRQLLVPFK
+231 LHTGPLRYVLAPFK
-245 FVVAPNFA
+245 LIVAPNFA
-253 HDAAAFFRAVLPA
+253 HEGVTFLRALLPA

-320 WQLHPTGFAPI
+320 WRLRPTGFAPI

-353 FAALAAGAWAL
+353 FAVLAAGAFAL
-364 QIVSD
+364 GRVED
-369 HYTGNRPTA
+369 LTKP

-395 ISFVMIGQHSA
+395 ISFVMIGQLSA
-406 AQLRQGIAAMD
+406 AQLRQGIATMD

-431 GELAGPVVLGSL
+431 GELAGPVLLGSL

-456 SIAPA
+456 SIAPPLHP
-461 MQSHLGMIATIAGGI
+461 HLGTITAIAGGI
-476 ALLLPTF
+476 ALLLPIF
-483 NLSTAILPCAGALLF
+483 NLSTAILPCAGALLY

-504 QDNSGPGLENT
+504 QESTGPGIENT
-515 GMKLILGIAQLLAVA
+515 GMKLILGIAQLLAVV
-530 VAMIPVAFFGAVAWF
+530 VAMIPVAFFGAVAFF
-545 AVGKITAVTELRTL
+545 AVAKFTTATEWPAL

-578 WLGSLYDKFDVS
+578 WLGSLYDEFDVS

>member
-1 MNAPANALGYLVTR
+1 MNAPVNALGYLVTR

-50 FLGGSRMPWGAG
+50 FLAVSRMPWGAE
-62 SGPASPYGPEI
+62 SGPASPHGLEI
-73 GAAILFIAT
+73 GAAILFVAT

-90 ASRAAIGFTEA
+90 ASRAAIAFTEA

-110 ISRRTLVIMRLVKS
+110 ITRRTLVIMRLVKS

-137 LSGRFRLGSEAWL
+137 LSGRFHLGSEVWM
-150 RIGGWWMIMNTLN
+150 RIGGWWVIMNTLN

-176 RERGMADGKRRVFV
+176 RERGMADGKRRVLV
-190 VLALVGFAAL
+190 VLVLVAFVAL
-200 VEFMRRR
+200 VEFMRRS
-207 LPPTPGL
+207 LPPPPDL
-214 AAALSGR
+214 ATALR
-221 GEVMDYLVQV
+221 GGGEITNYIVQL
-231 LHTSPLRQLLVPFK
+231 LHTGPLRYVLAPFK
-245 FVVAPNFA
+245 LIVAPNFA
-253 HDAAAFFRAVLPA
+253 HEGVTFLRALLPA
-266 FGIMALHFIWVVR
+266 LGIMALHFIWVVR

-320 WQLHPTGFAPI
+320 WRLRPTGFAPI

-353 FAALAAGAWAL
+353 FAVLAAGAFAL
-364 QIVSD
+364 GRVED
-369 HYTGNRPTA
+369 LTKP

-395 ISFVMIGQHSA
+395 ISFVMIGQLSA
-406 AQLRQGIAAMD
+406 AQLRQGIATMD

-431 GELAGPVVLGSL
+431 GELAGPVLLGSL

-456 SIAPA
+456 SIAPPLHP
-461 MQSHLGMIATIAGGI
+461 HLGTITAIAGGI
-476 ALLLPTF
+476 ALLLPIF
-483 NLSTAILPCAGALLF
+483 NLSTAILPCAGALLY

-504 QDNSGPGLENT
+504 QESTGPGIENT
-515 GMKLILGIAQLLAVA
+515 GMKLILGIAQLLAVV
-530 VAMIPVAFFGAVAWF
+530 VAMIPVAFFGAVAFF
-545 AVGKITAVTELRTL
+545 AVAKFTTAAEWPAL

-578 WLGSLYDKFDVS
+578 WLGSLYDEFDVS

>member
-1 MNAPANALGYLVTR
+1 MNAPVNALGYLVTR

-50 FLGGSRMPWGAG
+50 FLAVSRMPWGAG
-62 SGPASPYGPEI
+62 NGPASPHGLEI
-73 GAAILFIAT
+73 GAAILFVAT

-110 ISRRTLVIMRLVKS
+110 ITRRTLVIMRLVKS

-137 LSGRFRLGSEAWL
+137 LSGRFHLGSEVWM
-150 RIGGWWMIMNTLN
+150 RIGGWWVIMNTLN

-176 RERGMADGKRRVFV
+176 RERGMADGKRRVLV
-190 VLALVGFAAL
+190 VLVLVAFVAL
-200 VEFMRRR
+200 VEFMRRS
-207 LPPTPGL
+207 LPPPPDL
-214 AAALSGR
+214 ATALR
-221 GEVMDYLVQV
+221 GGGEITNYIVQL
-231 LHTSPLRQLLVPFK
+231 LHTGPLRYVLAPFK
-245 FVVAPNFA
+245 LVVAPNFA
-253 HDAAAFFRAVLPA
+253 HEGVTFLRALLPA
-266 FGIMALHFIWVVR
+266 LGIMALHFIWVVR

-320 WQLHPTGFAPI
+320 WRLRPTGFAPI

-353 FAALAAGAWAL
+353 FAVLAAGAFAL
-364 QIVSD
+364 GRVE
-369 HYTGNRPTA
+369 YLTKP

-395 ISFVMIGQHSA
+395 ISFVMIGQLSA
-406 AQLRQGIAAMD
+406 AQLRQGIATMD

-431 GELAGPVVLGSL
+431 GELAGPVLLGSL

-456 SIAPA
+456 SIAPPLHP
-461 MQSHLGMIATIAGGI
+461 HLGTITAIAGGI
-476 ALLLPTF
+476 ALLLPIF
-483 NLSTAILPCAGALLF
+483 NLSTAILPCAGALLY

-504 QDNSGPGLENT
+504 QESTGPGIENT
-515 GMKLILGIAQLLAVA
+515 GMKLILGIAQLLAVV

-545 AVGKITAVTELRTL
+545 ALGKFTAAAEWQAL

>member
-1 MNAPANALGYLVTR
+1 MNAPVNALGYLVTR

-50 FLGGSRMPWGAG
+50 FLAVSRMPWGAE
-62 SGPASPYGPEI
+62 SGPASPHGLEI
-73 GAAILFIAT
+73 GAAILFVAT

-90 ASRAAIGFTEA
+90 ASRAAIAFTEA

-110 ISRRTLVIMRLVKS
+110 ITRRTLVIMRLVKS

-137 LSGRFRLGSEAWL
+137 LSGRFHLGSEVWM
-150 RIGGWWMIMNTLN
+150 RIGGWWVIINTLN

-176 RERGMADGKRRVFV
+176 RERGMADGKRRVLV
-190 VLALVGFAAL
+190 VLVLVAFVAL
-200 VEFMRRR
+200 VEFMRRS
-207 LPPTPGL
+207 LPPPPDL
-214 AAALSGR
+214 ATALR
-221 GEVMDYLVQV
+221 GGGEITNYIVQL
-231 LHTSPLRQLLVPFK
+231 LHTGPLRYVLAPFK
-245 FVVAPNFA
+245 LVVAPNFA
-253 HDAAAFFRAVLPA
+253 HEGVTFLRALLPA
-266 FGIMALHFIWVVR
+266 LGIMALHFIWVVR

-320 WQLHPTGFAPI
+320 WRLRPTGFAPI
-331 AFIWKSLLKSG
+331 AFIWKSLLKTG

-353 FAALAAGAWAL
+353 FAVLTAGAFAL
-364 QIVSD
+364 GRVE
-369 HYTGNRPTA
+369 YLTKP

-395 ISFVMIGQHSA
+395 ISFVMIGQLSA
-406 AQLRQGIAAMD
+406 AQLRQGIATMD

-431 GELAGPVVLGSL
+431 GELAGPVLLGSL

-456 SIAPA
+456 SIAPPLHP
-461 MQSHLGMIATIAGGI
+461 HLGTITAIVGGI
-476 ALLLPTF
+476 ALLLPIF
-483 NLSTAILPCAGALLF
+483 NLSTAILPCAGALLY

-504 QDNSGPGLENT
+504 QENAAPGIENT
-515 GMKLILGIAQLLAVA
+515 GMKLILGIAQLLAVV

-545 AVGKITAVTELRTL
+545 ALGKFTAAAEWQAL

>member
-1 MNAPANALGYLVTR
+1 MNALGYLVTR

-50 FLGGSRMPWGAG
+50 FLAVSRMPWGAG
-62 SGPASPYGPEI
+62 NGPASPHGLEI
-73 GAAILFIAT
+73 GAAILFVAT

-90 ASRAAIGFTEA
+90 ASRAAIAFTEA
-101 EIAFLFPAP
+101 EITFLFPAP
-110 ISRRTLVIMRLVKS
+110 ITRRTLVIMRLVKS

-137 LSGRFRLGSEAWL
+137 LSGRFHLGSEVWM
-150 RIGGWWMIMNTLN
+150 RIGGWWVIINTLN

-176 RERGMADGKRRVFV
+176 RERGMADGKRRVLVVLVLVAFV
-190 VLALVGFAAL
+190 VL
-200 VEFMRRR
+200 VEFMRRS
-207 LPPTPGL
+207 LPPPPAL
-214 AAALSGR
+214 ATALR
-221 GEVMDYLVQV
+221 GGGEITNYIVQL
-231 LHTSPLRQLLVPFK
+231 LHTGPLRYVLAPFK
-245 FVVAPNFA
+245 LVVAPNFA
-253 HDAAAFFRAVLPA
+253 HEGVTFLRALLPA
-266 FGIMALHFIWVVR
+266 LGIMALHFIWVVR

-320 WQLHPTGFAPI
+320 WRLRPTGFAPI

-353 FAALAAGAWAL
+353 FAVLATGAFALGRVEDL
-364 QIVSD
+364 
-369 HYTGNRPTA
+369 TEP

-395 ISFVMIGQHSA
+395 ISFVMIGELSA
-406 AQLRQGIAAMD
+406 AQLRQGIATMD

-431 GELAGPVVLGSL
+431 GELAGPVLLGSL
-443 MQWCSLGIGLMLL
+443 MQWCSLGIGLMLH
-456 SIAPA
+456 SIAPPLH
-461 MQSHLGMIATIAGGI
+461 SHLGTIAAVAGGI
-476 ALLLPTF
+476 ALLLPIF
-483 NLSTAILPCAGALLF
+483 NLSTAILPCAGALLY

-504 QDNSGPGLENT
+504 QENSGPGIENT
-515 GMKLILGIAQLLAVA
+515 GMKLILGIAQLLAVV
-530 VAMIPVAFFGAVAWF
+530 VAMIPVAFFGAVAFF
-545 AVGKITAVTELRTL
+545 AVAKFTTAAEWRAL

-590 SES
+590 SDS

>member
-1 MNAPANALGYLVTR
+1 MNAPVNALGYLVTR

-50 FLGGSRMPWGAG
+50 FLAVSRMPWGAE
-62 SGPASPYGPEI
+62 SGPASPHGLEI
-73 GAAILFIAT
+73 GAAILFVAT

-90 ASRAAIGFTEA
+90 ASRAAIAFTEA

-110 ISRRTLVIMRLVKS
+110 ITRRTLVIMRLVKS

-137 LSGRFRLGSEAWL
+137 LSGRFHLGSEVWM
-150 RIGGWWMIMNTLN
+150 RIGGWWVIMNTLN

-176 RERGMADGKRRVFV
+176 RERGMADGKRRVLV
-190 VLALVGFAAL
+190 VLVLVAFVAL
-200 VEFMRRR
+200 VEFMRRS
-207 LPPTPGL
+207 LPPPPDL
-214 AAALSGR
+214 ATALR
-221 GEVMDYLVQV
+221 GGGEITNYIVQL
-231 LHTSPLRQLLVPFK
+231 LHTGPLRYVLAPFK
-245 FVVAPNFA
+245 LVVAPNFA
-253 HDAAAFFRAVLPA
+253 HEGVTFLRALLPA
-266 FGIMALHFIWVVR
+266 LGIMALHFIWVVR

-320 WQLHPTGFAPI
+320 WRLRPTGFAPI

-353 FAALAAGAWAL
+353 FAVLAAGAFAL
-364 QIVSD
+364 GRVE
-369 HYTGNRPTA
+369 YLTKP

-395 ISFVMIGQHSA
+395 ISFVMIGQLSA
-406 AQLRQGIAAMD
+406 AQLRQGIATMD

-431 GELAGPVVLGSL
+431 GELAGPVLLGSL

-456 SIAPA
+456 SIAPPLHP
-461 MQSHLGMIATIAGGI
+461 HLGTITAIVGGI
-476 ALLLPTF
+476 ALLLPIF
-483 NLSTAILPCAGALLF
+483 NLSTAILPCAGALLY

-504 QDNSGPGLENT
+504 QENAAPGIENT
-515 GMKLILGIAQLLAVA
+515 GMKLILGIAQLLAVV
-530 VAMIPVAFFGAVAWF
+530 VAMIPVAFFGAVAFF
-545 AVGKITAVTELRTL
+545 AVAKFTTAAEWPAL
-559 AAGGTAMLI
+559 AAGGTALLI

>member
-1 MNAPANALGYLVTR
+1 MNAPVNALGYLVTR

-50 FLGGSRMPWGAG
+50 FLAVSRMPWGAE
-62 SGPASPYGPEI
+62 SGPASPHGLEI
-73 GAAILFIAT
+73 GAAILFVAT

-90 ASRAAIGFTEA
+90 ASRAAIAFTEA

-110 ISRRTLVIMRLVKS
+110 ITRRTLVIMRLVKS

-137 LSGRFRLGSEAWL
+137 LSGRFHLGSEVWM
-150 RIGGWWMIMNTLN
+150 RIGGWWVIMNTLN

-176 RERGMADGKRRVFV
+176 RERGMADGKRRVLV
-190 VLALVGFAAL
+190 VLVLVAFVAL
-200 VEFMRRR
+200 VEFMRRS
-207 LPPTPGL
+207 LPPPPDL
-214 AAALSGR
+214 ATALR
-221 GEVMDYLVQV
+221 GGGEITNYIVQL
-231 LHTSPLRQLLVPFK
+231 LHTGPLRYVLAPFK
-245 FVVAPNFA
+245 LIVAPNFA
-253 HDAAAFFRAVLPA
+253 HEGVTFLRTLLPA
-266 FGIMALHFIWVVR
+266 LGIMALHFIWVVR

-320 WQLHPTGFAPI
+320 WRLRPTGFAPI

-353 FAALAAGAWAL
+353 FAVLAAGAFAL
-364 QIVSD
+364 GRVED
-369 HYTGNRPTA
+369 LTKP

-395 ISFVMIGQHSA
+395 ISFVMIGQLSA
-406 AQLRQGIAAMD
+406 AQLRQGIATMD

-431 GELAGPVVLGSL
+431 GELAGPVLLGSL

-456 SIAPA
+456 SIAPPLHP
-461 MQSHLGMIATIAGGI
+461 HLGTITAIAGGI
-476 ALLLPTF
+476 ALLLPIF
-483 NLSTAILPCAGALLF
+483 NLSTAILPCAGALLY

-504 QDNSGPGLENT
+504 QESTGPGIENT
-515 GMKLILGIAQLLAVA
+515 GMKLILGIAQLLAVV
-530 VAMIPVAFFGAVAWF
+530 VAMIPVAFFGAVAFF
-545 AVGKITAVTELRTL
+545 AVAKFTTAAEWPAL
-559 AAGGTAMLI
+559 AAGGTALLI

-578 WLGSLYDKFDVS
+578 WLGSLYDEFDVS

>member
-1 MNAPANALGYLVTR
+1 MNTPVNALGYLVTR

-50 FLGGSRMPWGAG
+50 FLAVSRMPWGAE
-62 SGPASPYGPEI
+62 SGPASPHGLEI
-73 GAAILFIAT
+73 GAAILFVAT

-90 ASRAAIGFTEA
+90 ASRAAIAFTEA

-110 ISRRTLVIMRLVKS
+110 ITRRTLVIMRLVKS
-124 QFALLLFSAFMTL
+124 QFSLLLFSAFMTL
-137 LSGRFRLGSEAWL
+137 LSGRFHLGSEVWM
-150 RIGGWWMIMNTLN
+150 RIGGWWVIMNTLN

-176 RERGMADGKRRVFV
+176 RERGMADGKRRVLV
-190 VLALVGFAAL
+190 VLVLVAFVAL
-200 VEFMRRR
+200 VEFMRRS
-207 LPPTPGL
+207 LPPPPDL
-214 AAALSGR
+214 ATALR
-221 GEVMDYLVQV
+221 GGGEITNYIVQL
-231 LHTSPLRQLLVPFK
+231 LHTGPLRYVLAPFK
-245 FVVAPNFA
+245 LIVAPNFA
-253 HDAAAFFRAVLPA
+253 HEGVTFLRALLPA
-266 FGIMALHFIWVVR
+266 LGIMALHFIWVVR

-320 WQLHPTGFAPI
+320 WRLRPTGFAPI

-353 FAALAAGAWAL
+353 FAVLAAGAFAL
-364 QIVSD
+364 GRVED
-369 HYTGNRPTA
+369 LTKP

-395 ISFVMIGQHSA
+395 ISFVMIGQLSA
-406 AQLRQGIAAMD
+406 AQLRQGIATMD

-431 GELAGPVVLGSL
+431 GELAGPVLLGSL

-456 SIAPA
+456 SIAPPLHP
-461 MQSHLGMIATIAGGI
+461 HLGTITAIAGGI
-476 ALLLPTF
+476 ALLLPIF
-483 NLSTAILPCAGALLF
+483 NLSTAILPCAGALLY

-504 QDNSGPGLENT
+504 QESTGPGIENT
-515 GMKLILGIAQLLAVA
+515 GMKLILGIAQLLAVV
-530 VAMIPVAFFGAVAWF
+530 VAMIPVVFFGAVAFF
-545 AVGKITAVTELRTL
+545 AVAKFTTATEWPAL
-559 AAGGTAMLI
+559 AAGGTALLI

-578 WLGSLYDKFDVS
+578 WLGSLYDEFDVS

>member
-1 MNAPANALGYLVTR
+1 MNAPVNALGYLVTR

-50 FLGGSRMPWGAG
+50 FLAVSRMPWGAE
-62 SGPASPYGPEI
+62 SGPASPHGLEI
-73 GAAILFIAT
+73 GAAILFVAT

-90 ASRAAIGFTEA
+90 ASRAAIAFTEA

-110 ISRRTLVIMRLVKS
+110 ITRRTLVIMRLVKS

-137 LSGRFRLGSEAWL
+137 LSGRFHLGSEVWM
-150 RIGGWWMIMNTLN
+150 RIGGWWVIMNTLN

-176 RERGMADGKRRVFV
+176 RERGMADGKRRVLV
-190 VLALVGFAAL
+190 VLVLVAFVAL
-200 VEFMRRR
+200 VEFMRRS
-207 LPPTPGL
+207 LPPPPDL
-214 AAALSGR
+214 ATALR
-221 GEVMDYLVQV
+221 GGGEITNYIVQL
-231 LHTSPLRQLLVPFK
+231 LHTGPLRYVLAPFK
-245 FVVAPNFA
+245 LIVAPNFA
-253 HDAAAFFRAVLPA
+253 HEGVTFLRALLPA

-320 WQLHPTGFAPI
+320 WRLRPTGFAPI

-353 FAALAAGAWAL
+353 FAVLAAGAFAL
-364 QIVSD
+364 GRVED
-369 HYTGNRPTA
+369 LTKP

-395 ISFVMIGQHSA
+395 ISFVMIGQLSA
-406 AQLRQGIAAMD
+406 AQLRQGIATMD

-431 GELAGPVVLGSL
+431 GELAGPVLLGSL

-456 SIAPA
+456 SIAPPLHP
-461 MQSHLGMIATIAGGI
+461 HLGTITAIAGGI
-476 ALLLPTF
+476 ALLLPIF
-483 NLSTAILPCAGALLF
+483 NLSTAILPCAGALLY

-504 QDNSGPGLENT
+504 QESTGPGIENT
-515 GMKLILGIAQLLAVA
+515 GMKLILGIAQLLAVV
-530 VAMIPVAFFGAVAWF
+530 VAMIPVVFFGAVAFF
-545 AVGKITAVTELRTL
+545 AVAKFTTATEWPAL
-559 AAGGTAMLI
+559 AAGGTALLI

-578 WLGSLYDKFDVS
+578 WLGSLYDEFDVS

>member
-1 MNAPANALGYLVTR
+1 MNAPVNALGYLVTR

-50 FLGGSRMPWGAG
+50 FLAVSRMPWGAE
-62 SGPASPYGPEI
+62 SGPASPHGLEI
-73 GAAILFIAT
+73 GAAILFVAT

-90 ASRAAIGFTEA
+90 ASRAAIAFTEA

-110 ISRRTLVIMRLVKS
+110 ITRRTLVIMRLVKS

-137 LSGRFRLGSEAWL
+137 LSGRFHLGSEVWM
-150 RIGGWWMIMNTLN
+150 RIGGWWVIMNTLN

-176 RERGMADGKRRVFV
+176 RERGMADGKRRVLV
-190 VLALVGFAAL
+190 VLVLVAFVAL
-200 VEFMRRR
+200 VEFMRRS
-207 LPPTPGL
+207 LPPPPDL
-214 AAALSGR
+214 ATALR
-221 GEVMDYLVQV
+221 GGGEITNYIVQL
-231 LHTSPLRQLLVPFK
+231 LHTGPLRYVLAPFK
-245 FVVAPNFA
+245 LVVAPNFA
-253 HDAAAFFRAVLPA
+253 HEGVTFLRALLPA
-266 FGIMALHFIWVVR
+266 LGIMALHFIWVVR

-320 WQLHPTGFAPI
+320 WRLRPTGFAPI

-353 FAALAAGAWAL
+353 FAVLAAGAFAL
-364 QIVSD
+364 GRVE
-369 HYTGNRPTA
+369 YLTKP

-395 ISFVMIGQHSA
+395 ISFVMIGQLSA
-406 AQLRQGIAAMD
+406 AQLRQGIATMD

-431 GELAGPVVLGSL
+431 GELAGPVLLGSL

-456 SIAPA
+456 SIAPPLHP
-461 MQSHLGMIATIAGGI
+461 HLGTITAIVGGI
-476 ALLLPTF
+476 ALLLPIF
-483 NLSTAILPCAGALLF
+483 NLSTAILPCAGALLY

-504 QDNSGPGLENT
+504 QENAAPGIENT
-515 GMKLILGIAQLLAVA
+515 GMKLILGIAQLLAVV

-545 AVGKITAVTELRTL
+545 ALGKFTAAAEWQAL